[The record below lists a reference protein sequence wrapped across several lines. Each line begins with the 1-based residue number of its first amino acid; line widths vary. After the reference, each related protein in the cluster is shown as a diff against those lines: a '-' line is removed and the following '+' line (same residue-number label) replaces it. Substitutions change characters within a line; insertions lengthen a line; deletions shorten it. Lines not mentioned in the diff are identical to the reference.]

1 MRGGASKAF
10 HGAENVRGR
19 EIQNT
24 ERRRGG
30 ETVVFMENPQNICNF
45 CKKCDEKCTA
55 AWHPVAVCSGT
66 AKVVGMALT
75 HVCGVGPRRY

>member
-24 ERRRGG
+24 ERRREG
-30 ETVVFMENPQNICNF
+30 ETVVFMENPQNIVTF
-45 CKKCDEKCTA
+45 ARSAMKSA
-55 AWHPVAVCSGT
+55 RLHGT
-66 AKVVGMALT
+66 RLPYVQAQQKSSVW
-75 HVCGVGPRRY
+75 R